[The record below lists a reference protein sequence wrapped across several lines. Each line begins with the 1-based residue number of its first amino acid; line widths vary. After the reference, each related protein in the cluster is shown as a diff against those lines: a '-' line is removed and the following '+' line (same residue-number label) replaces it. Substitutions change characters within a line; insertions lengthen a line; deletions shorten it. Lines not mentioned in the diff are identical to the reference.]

1 MVVGAEGPGANG
13 LSWDGGV
20 VSAGPESAKV
30 FDPPTFQGDG
40 CLPEAAQAAFAGEVG
55 GAAVAVLRNA
65 LEREEGALEGGVI
78 T

>member
-1 MVVGAEGPGANG
+1 MPNG
-13 LSWDGGV
+13 LSRDGGAV
-20 VSAGPESAKV
+20 PAGPESAKV

-40 CLPEAAQAAFAGEVG
+40 CLPEAAQAAFTGEVG
-55 GAAVAVLRNA
+55 GAAVAVLRDA